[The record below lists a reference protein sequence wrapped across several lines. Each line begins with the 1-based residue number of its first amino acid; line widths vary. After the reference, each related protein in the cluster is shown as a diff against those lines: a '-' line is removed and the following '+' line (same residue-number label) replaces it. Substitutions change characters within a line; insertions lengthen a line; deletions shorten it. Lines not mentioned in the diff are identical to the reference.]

1 MVTDTRLDRIDL
13 LHEDLTEQI
22 IGGFYRVF
30 DALGHGFVE
39 SIYEEAMVIDL
50 RSVGLQ
56 VDRQVPITVVFRGHT
71 IGTFKAD
78 MIVESRVVVELKAAR
93 AIDPAHEAQLI
104 NHLRATNIEVG
115 LLLNFGGRPRFKRF
129 VFANER
135 KAPAGSP
142 LY

>member
-1 MVTDTRLDRIDL
+1 MTGIIERMDL
-13 LHEDLTEQI
+13 LHADLTEQI
-22 IGGFYRVF
+22 IGVFYNVF
-30 DALGHGFVE
+30 NTLGHGFVE

-50 RSVGLQ
+50 RSIGLQ

-78 MIVESRVVVELKAAR
+78 IIVESRVVVELKAAR

-104 NHLRATNIEVG
+104 NHLCATNIEVG
-115 LLLNFGGRPRFKRF
+115 LLLNFGSRPTFKRF

-135 KAPAGSP
+135 KASTG
-142 LY
+142 